1 MYASKHS
8 FADQYRRTEISARVA
23 EADPHQLIALLF
35 EGASQRI
42 RRAQACLEQGDVARK
57 GKAIGEA
64 CAIIGHLNGSLD
76 HEAGGQ
82 LAANLSSLYDYIVRR
97 LTEAN
102 LHNDRSALAESL
114 DLLGEVESAWNSIP
128 RAQRSAVAS

>member
-1 MYASKHS
+1 MYAAKRNL
-8 FADQYRRTEISARVA
+8 ADQYRRTAISARVA
-23 EADPHQLIALLF
+23 EADPHQLVAMLF
-35 EGASQRI
+35 EGATQRI
-42 RRAQACLEQGDVARK
+42 RRAQACLDQGEIALK

-82 LAANLSSLYDYIVRR
+82 LAANLSSLYDYLVRR

-102 LHNDRSALAESL
+102 LHNDRAALSESL
-114 DLLGEVESAWNSIP
+114 DLLGEVEAAWNSIP
-128 RAQRSAVAS
+128 QAQRGAVPS

>member
-1 MYASKHS
+1 MYAAKRTL
-8 FADQYRRTEISARVA
+8 ADEYRRTAISARVA

-42 RRAQACLEQGDVARK
+42 RRALACIQQGDIPQK

-64 CAIIGHLNGSLD
+64 CAILGHLSGSLD

-82 LAANLSSLYDYIVRR
+82 VAANLSSLYDYMIRR

-102 LHNDRSALAESL
+102 LHNDVAALSESL
-114 DLLGEVESAWNSIP
+114 DLLGEIESAWNSIP
-128 RAQRSAVAS
+128 QAQRAMPS